1 MRTAIDFLLRIFSYL
16 YHFALSVFLVGLA
29 MVAYLA
35 GKELVLG
42 SLLPWEGVSLNRWVM
57 ILGLVGI
64 VMVVLSVLGILRPLF
79 PLWTLFAFVMMF
91 RGFFM
96 TSYVFAGEDA
106 FRGAVHLTI
115 GAFGAFLSSLVV
127 LKSRQRRS

>member
-1 MRTAIDFLLRIFSYL
+1 MRTAIDFLLRTYSYL

-29 MVAYLA
+29 FVAHLA
-35 GKELVLG
+35 GKDLVLG
-42 SLLPWEGVSLNRWVM
+42 SLLPWQDASLNRWVL
-57 ILGLVGI
+57 ILGLAGI

-106 FRGAVHLTI
+106 FQNAVYLTI

-127 LKSRQRRS
+127 LKSRPRRS

>member
-1 MRTAIDFLLRIFSYL
+1 MRTAIDFLLRTYSYL
-16 YHFALSVFLVGLA
+16 YHLALSVFLFGLA
-29 MVAYLA
+29 MVGHLA
-35 GKELVLG
+35 RRPLVLG
-42 SLLPWEGVSLNRWVM
+42 SLLPWEGVTLNRWVM

-96 TSYVFAGEDA
+96 TSYVFAGEEA
-106 FRGAVHLTI
+106 FKGAVYLTI
-115 GAFGAFLSSLVV
+115 GAFGAFLCSLMVW
-127 LKSRQRRS
+127 KGRPRRL